1 MARENKSIFEAM
13 LARFSSAIEGID
25 DAFFDEEN
33 IDALRPT
40 GIPFGIPGHG
50 TAYIFRY
57 FTPAEMVTLPYY
69 HLMPFVIC
77 LSRTSETMTGLNLFY
92 LPPRI
97 RERIVDIYLRYVND
111 DSVKG
116 RSTLLFDVIKR
127 QKVIY
132 SAIKPA
138 IKQYQIRRMGPIA
151 FRIAPRYW
159 KELYL
164 EEPSDVLKR
173 GFLKKPYVQVQYLSR
188 VKIIQNLLNNTEE
201 E

>member
-1 MARENKSIFEAM
+1 
-13 LARFSSAIEGID
+13 
-25 DAFFDEEN
+25 
-33 IDALRPT
+33 
-40 GIPFGIPGHG
+40 
-50 TAYIFRY
+50 
-57 FTPAEMVTLPYY
+57 
-69 HLMPFVIC
+69 
-77 LSRTSETMTGLNLFY
+77 
-92 LPPRI
+92 
-97 RERIVDIYLRYVND
+97 
-111 DSVKG
+111 VKG

-164 EEPSDVLKR
+164 EEPSDVLVTGFMKR
-173 GFLKKPYVQVQYLSR
+173 PYRQVQYLSR
-188 VKIIQNLLNNTEE
+188 IKIIENLLNNTEE